1 MVSWQRESPCVTL
14 VTVRRFGY
22 LVVVLCTLAV
32 LSLGLVALFSGP
44 VGRTT
49 QRSAVCA
56 EPPLGSAKVAVVPN
70 AQNKALGQAD
80 WVLCRAGLN
89 DTYQGLPGGPEWGAP
104 GVWTVAS
111 QSPAPGS
118 HVPVGSN
125 VVLTIRDQR

>member
-22 LVVVLCTLAV
+22 LVVVLCTFAV

-44 VGRTT
+44 VGHTT

-89 DTYQGLPGGPEWGAP
+89 DSYQGLPGGQEWGAP

-111 QSPAPGS
+111 QSPR
-118 HVPVGSN
+118 
-125 VVLTIRDQR
+125 I